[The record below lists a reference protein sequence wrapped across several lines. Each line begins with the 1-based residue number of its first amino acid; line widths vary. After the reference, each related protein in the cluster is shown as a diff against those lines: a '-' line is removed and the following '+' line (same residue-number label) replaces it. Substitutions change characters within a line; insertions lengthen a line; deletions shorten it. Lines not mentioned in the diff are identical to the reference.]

1 MKIINIFVHRSK
13 LYNSKKEKDM
23 ESKKNEN
30 TEKDMWT
37 MGHLQPTCGCSQEEI
52 DKWLTK
58 VNSHKSHKHQ

>member
-1 MKIINIFVHRSK
+1 
-13 LYNSKKEKDM
+13 M